1 MIAETASLAKQA
13 EAQRD
18 LDIQKAQ
25 FTEQSRRQEAQ
36 ADKAYELQTNV
47 MQQEAIA
54 EQVKVQQ
61 IEGRAGKGAGGRNS
75 PQREGA
81 HRHRP
86 QAL

>member
-1 MIAETASLAKQA
+1 MSLGKQA

-47 MQQEAIA
+47 MQQKVIA
-54 EQVKVQQ
+54 EQV
-61 IEGRAGKGAGGRNS
+61 EGAADRKGSAGQGAGG
-75 PQREGA
+75 
-81 HRHRP
+81 
-86 QAL
+86 